1 MATQNI
7 NINVNARGI
16 RQTTRQMTGLGRSM
30 DRAGLSAGQASIAL
44 AAVGAV
50 AIGTS
55 RKLVRS
61 ADAFTNLT
69 NQTKVFAKS
78 SGSASFKMQDTIN
91 IARKMNSSLTE
102 VGQVYQRISM
112 VQSGAGFGDETASK
126 MVENLTKAVRLS
138 GATAQEA
145 EGALRQFSQ
154 GLAANRLSGQELNSV
169 LEQTPMIA
177 QVLAEGMDKPVGAL
191 RQLGK
196 DGKIT
201 TDVLVGIFGG
211 SIDSLN
217 EKFKKFSFTIEAQM
231 VSVNRELT
239 LFAGMMMHAAGTA
252 EGLGGAIDKFIT
264 KPLIE
269 MNGIIKEGGPEA
281 GKIMDNVEAAMVGAA
296 AGVAILAAAVVGLTI
311 VSFPLTSA
319 FMGIVGVISLIVAG
333 IYRFRNST
341 IEVFGSQISLMDVLV
356 GYWNLYKLVAK
367 TAFEAVVN
375 YANWAFSKL
384 KFAAKMIAMS
394 IGPIFDAT
402 VSGIKRAFNGT
413 LDFLSAILNK
423 MTKVSKFV
431 KTLQEAD
438 MGQLVSGDFLKGA
451 WANAEEGL
459 VDFAQSFADQLKKGV
474 EGAGNLIEGFVAPA
488 LETAMEV
495 VVDVMAEAKRLAES
509 AAEIVSRQHD
519 EPDPSSPDPLSGGS
533 DPFSRGEI
541 LPPTEAADRTLEEIQ
556 AAGFM
561 NPTELFDSLKGGLD
575 DAKAHIFEFAT
586 STRATIGEGLAG
598 AFDLVTDSI
607 VEMATTGE
615 VSFKKFARAMLKMI
629 QEIIVKLL
637 IQLAIQMAIKA
648 LGGGAVAS
656 PTTGPSAM
664 AGGGTAGGMGGASG
678 FGDLL
683 GGGGGMS
690 FVAGG
695 GRVSGGH
702 PVLVGERGPELFVPP
717 QSGSIKNNTTTQGM
731 MQQQPPQ
738 VTIVNVDS
746 AENTLN
752 ALGSEEGET
761 MIMNVIQRN
770 PEILRSL

>member
-16 RQTTRQMTGLGRSM
+16 RQTTRQMAGLGRSM

-44 AAVGAV
+44 AAIGAV

-78 SGSASFKMQDTIN
+78 SGSASFKMQDTVN

-112 VQSGAGFGDETASK
+112 VQSGAGFDDETASK

-269 MNGIIKEGGPEA
+269 MNRIIKEGGPEA

-296 AGVAILAAAVVGLTI
+296 VGVAILAAAVVHLTI
-311 VSFPLTSA
+311 VSFPLTA
-319 FMGIVGVISLIVAG
+319 TFMGIVGVISLIVAG

-341 IEVFGSQISLMDVLV
+341 IEVFGSQISLMDVLI
-356 GYWNLYKLVAK
+356 GYWNLYKHVAK

-402 VSGIKRAFNGT
+402 VNGIKRAFNGT

-431 KTLQEAD
+431 KILKQAD

-451 WANAEEGL
+451 WANAEEGS

-509 AAEIVSRQHD
+509 AAAVVSRQHT
-519 EPDPSSPDPLSGGS
+519 EPVRSPDPLGGGP

-607 VEMATTGE
+607 VDLATTGE
-615 VSFKKFARAMLKMI
+615 ANFKKFARAMLKMI

-637 IQLAIQMAIKA
+637 IQLAIQTAIKA
-648 LGGGAVAS
+648 LTGPVAS
-656 PTTGPSAM
+656 PMTGPSAM
-664 AGGGTAGGMGGASG
+664 AGPGAIGGGGAGMGN
-678 FGDLL
+678 FDL

-695 GRVSGGH
+695 GRVSGGY

-717 QSGSIKNNTTTQGM
+717 QSGSIKNNSTTQGM
-731 MQQQPPQ
+731 MKQEPPQ
-738 VTIVNVDS
+738 VTVVNVDS
-746 AENTLN
+746 VENTLN
-752 ALGSEEGET
+752 ALGSEEGEN
-761 MIMNVIQRN
+761 IILNVMQRN

>member
-1 MATQNI
+1 MN
-7 NINVNARGI
+7 
-16 RQTTRQMTGLGRSM
+16 GLGRSM
-30 DRAGLSAGQASIAL
+30 NRAGLSAGQASIAL

-50 AIGTS
+50 AIGTAG
-55 RKLVRS
+55 KLVRS

-78 SGSASFKMQDTIN
+78 SGSAAFKMQDTIN

-112 VQSGAGFGDETASK
+112 VQSGAGFGDETTSK

-177 QVLAEGMDKPVGAL
+177 QVLAEGMNEPVGAL

-201 TDVLVGIFGG
+201 TDVLVRIFGG

-269 MNGIIKEGGPEA
+269 MNRIIKEGGPEA
-281 GKIMDNVEAAMVGAA
+281 GKMMDNVEAAMVGAA

-319 FMGIVGVISLIVAG
+319 FMAIVGVISLIVAG

-341 IEVFGSQISLMDVLV
+341 VEVFGSQISLMDVLV
-356 GYWNLYKLVAK
+356 GYWNMYKLVAK
-367 TAFEAVVN
+367 TAFEAIVN
-375 YANWAFSKL
+375 FANWGFSKI

-394 IGPIFDAT
+394 IGPMFDST

-423 MTKVSKFV
+423 MKKVSQFV
-431 KTLQEAD
+431 ETLQQAD

-451 WANAEEGL
+451 WANAEEGSI
-459 VDFAQSFADQLKKGV
+459 DFAQSFEDKLKKGV

-509 AAEIVSRQHD
+509 AAAIVGRQHD
-519 EPDPSSPDPLSGGS
+519 EPVGVPAALGGGAAPD
-533 DPFSRGEI
+533 DEEK
-541 LPPTEAADRTLEEIQ
+541 TEAANRTMEEIQ

-561 NPTELFDSLKGGLD
+561 SPEELFNSMTGGLD

-586 STRATIGEGLAG
+586 STRATIGEGLSG

-607 VEMATTGE
+607 VELATTGKAN
-615 VSFKKFARAMLKMI
+615 FKKFALAMLQMI
-629 QEIIVKLL
+629 QKIITQLL
-637 IQLAIQMAIKA
+637 IQLAIQAA
-648 LGGGAVAS
+648 LSAMGGSVGSVGNSAGGA
-656 PTTGPSAM
+656 PSM
-664 AGGGTAGGMGGASG
+664 DSFSGGSGGVGLMGMGG
-678 FGDLL
+678 L
-683 GGGGGMS
+683 GGGGMS
-690 FVAGG
+690 LAAGG
-695 GRVSGGH
+695 GRVSG
-702 PVLVGERGPELFVPP
+702 PVIVGERGPELFVPP

-731 MQQQPPQ
+731 MQQEAPQ
-738 VTIVNVDS
+738 VTVVNVDS
-746 AENTLN
+746 SQNTLD
-752 ALGSEEGET
+752 ALGSEEGENL
-761 MIMNVIQRN
+761 IMNVIQRN
-770 PEILRSL
+770 PEILRSLG